1 MDLTRRAK
9 HWQNSIIETSLFS
22 PAPEISAAGFLRLDW
37 IGLNEFFR
45 KGVFQMTEVVKCNL
59 LSQNALARAAA
70 RRALKQRTLTEIKS
84 LARTHTA
91 VAMKTLV
98 QIMRDKKAP
107 AHARV
112 SAANAILDRGW
123 GKALQPI
130 ASEDGKPLEFVHR
143 IERVIVHPGD
153 KVTMEAQIEESVQR
167 VPISVLGSL
176 GAMRDYNASHEGLW
190 QRSQEQP

>member
-1 MDLTRRAK
+1 
-9 HWQNSIIETSLFS
+9 
-22 PAPEISAAGFLRLDW
+22 
-37 IGLNEFFR
+37 
-45 KGVFQMTEVVKCNL
+45 MTEPVKNNL

-91 VAMKTLV
+91 LGMKTLV
-98 QIMRDKKAP
+98 QIMRDQKAP

-112 SAANAILDRGW
+112 AAVAVMFDRGW
-123 GKALQPI
+123 GKPLQPV

-153 KVTMEAQIEESVQR
+153 NVKMEAHIEESVQR
-167 VPISVLGSL
+167 MPVSVLGSL
-176 GAMRDYNASHEGLW
+176 GAVRGDDASYEELW
-190 QRSQEQP
+190 LQSQEQS

>member
-1 MDLTRRAK
+1 
-9 HWQNSIIETSLFS
+9 
-22 PAPEISAAGFLRLDW
+22 
-37 IGLNEFFR
+37 
-45 KGVFQMTEVVKCNL
+45 MTEAVTHNL

-70 RRALKQRTLTEIKS
+70 RRALKERTLTEIKS
-84 LARTHTA
+84 LARTHTP

-98 QIMRDKKAP
+98 QIMRDKEAP

-123 GKALQPI
+123 GKALQPL
-130 ASEDGKPLEFVHR
+130 ASEDGKPLEFIHR

-153 KVTMEAQIEESVQR
+153 NVTMEAQIEESVQR

-176 GAMRDYNASHEGLW
+176 GATCDSEASYEELW
-190 QRSQEQP
+190 LHSQEQV

>member
-1 MDLTRRAK
+1 
-9 HWQNSIIETSLFS
+9 
-22 PAPEISAAGFLRLDW
+22 
-37 IGLNEFFR
+37 
-45 KGVFQMTEVVKCNL
+45 MTEVVNTNL

-84 LARTHTA
+84 LARTHTP

-98 QIMRDKKAP
+98 QIMRDKEAP

-123 GKALQPI
+123 GKPVQPI

-153 KVTMEAQIEESVQR
+153 NLTMEAQIEESVQR
-167 VPISVLGSL
+167 IPISVLGSL
-176 GAMRDYNASHEGLW
+176 GSTRDASHEELW
-190 QRSQEQP
+190 LRSEEQA

>member
-1 MDLTRRAK
+1 
-9 HWQNSIIETSLFS
+9 
-22 PAPEISAAGFLRLDW
+22 
-37 IGLNEFFR
+37 
-45 KGVFQMTEVVKCNL
+45 MTEPVKNNL

-91 VAMKTLV
+91 LGMKTLV
-98 QIMRDKKAP
+98 QIMRDQKAP

-112 SAANAILDRGW
+112 AAVAVMFDRGW
-123 GKALQPI
+123 GKPLQPV

-153 KVTMEAQIEESVQR
+153 NVKMEAHIEESVQR
-167 VPISVLGSL
+167 MPVSVLGSL
-176 GAMRDYNASHEGLW
+176 GGVRGDDASHEELW
-190 QRSQEQP
+190 LQSQELS